1 MGESVGVLVPQQ
13 TKDIASRRD
22 ASPPASFAEA
32 RLSRIRMS
40 GGVEPAADYVV
51 SCVSGT
57 T

>member
-1 MGESVGVLVPQQ
+1 MGESVGVLAPQQ

-22 ASPPASFAEA
+22 ASPQAGRAKV
-32 RLSRIRMS
+32 RRSRIRMS